1 MSTESSRPPFNCSH
15 LKDVLPDYLDRNLR
29 DEICREIR
37 SHMED
42 CEDCRIY
49 VETIETTL
57 VLYKHSPQNDVPD
70 EVRIDLRRHLRDV
83 AKQKGEP
90 EGS

>member
-1 MSTESSRPPFNCSH
+1 MSTKSFGQPFNCSH

-29 DEICREIR
+29 NEICAEIR
-37 SHMED
+37 SHMEE

-57 VLYKHSPQNDVPD
+57 VLYKHYPESDVPD
-70 EVRIDLRRHLRDV
+70 EVRFDLRRHLRAVKEGKD
-83 AKQKGEP
+83 EP
-90 EGS
+90 